1 MNTIRI
7 KRKIN
12 STLLRIK
19 ELEQYKG
26 KNIELEIKVKEF
38 PMKNKDKKIKSLA
51 GILSNYADITLRN
64 KENNAWRLAV
74 REKHENYRR

>member
-1 MNTIRI
+1 MNTIKIR
-7 KRKIN
+7 RKIN

-19 ELEQYKG
+19 ELEKYKG

-64 KENNAWRLAV
+64 KENNAWGLAV
-74 REKHENYRR
+74 KEKHENYRR